1 VHHDLQIDSQTLQTG
16 IPENHKFHSTLL
28 LCPGHDHIPRH
39 PADIQEAI
47 NGLFVER
54 AQGFNGLLSG
64 LTVGLRL
71 WFSKISGKKRRH
83 ENGSKNAEHGNG
95 CEQPT

>member
-1 VHHDLQIDSQTLQTG
+1 M
-16 IPENHKFHSTLL
+16 LL
-28 LCPGHDHIPRH
+28 LYARHDHILRH

-47 NGLFVER
+47 NGLFVEP

-64 LTVGLRL
+64 FTVGLRL

-83 ENGSKNAEHGNG
+83 ENGSKNGEHGNG
-95 CEQPT
+95 CEQQT